1 MSQNNLPKT
10 ILYAGLDVHKATLQ
24 FHLAGRDH
32 VLANDPGGHRQL
44 LRLLASAGQPV
55 QVLRAASGGYERAPA
70 AALHTAG
77 VLVSVLNPALV
88 RHFARA
94 LGRRAKT
101 DPLDAELLARYGAAL
116 APEPTPPAPAAQ
128 RALAELV
135 RYRQQLLEKLV
146 AERKQS
152 AVLERPALRRQARSL
167 VRRLEADLA
176 KVEALL
182 AAQEKAGAEF
192 AAKAARLRQVPGVG
206 PQTAWS
212 LLAEMPELGTLNR
225 QQAAALAGVAPHPR
239 QSGQWTGK
247 ATIGGGRPAIHKA
260 LYPSASLRA
269 SGMAALTASRLYP
282 PLRDFYQRLR
292 TAGKPGKL
300 ALTAVIRKFVILLNL
315 LLKNPNLPLAS

>member
-1 MSQNNLPKT
+1 MSQNNHLKT

-24 FHLAGRDH
+24 LHLGGHDH

-44 LRLLASAGQPV
+44 LRLLAGAGQPV
-55 QVLRAASGGYERAPA
+55 QVLCEASGGYERAPV
-70 AALHTAG
+70 AALHTAS
-77 VLVSVLNPALV
+77 VPVSVLNPALV

-116 APEPTPPAPAAQ
+116 APEPTPPQPAAQ
-128 RALAELV
+128 RALGELV

-146 AERKQS
+146 AERQQS
-152 AVLERPALRRQARSL
+152 AALELPALRRQARRL

-182 AAQEKAGAEF
+182 LAQEKADAEF
-192 AAKAARLRQVPGVG
+192 ARKAARLREVPGVG

-212 LLAEMPELGTLNR
+212 LLAELPELGSLNR
-225 QQAAALAGVAPHPR
+225 RQAAALAGVAPHPR

-247 ATIGGGRPAIHKA
+247 ATIGGGRPAVRKA
-260 LYPSASLRA
+260 LY
-269 SGMAALTASRLYP
+269 MAALCASRLYP
-282 PLRDFYQRLR
+282 PLRTFYQRLR
-292 TAGKPGKL
+292 TAGKPGKV
-300 ALTAVIRKFVILLNL
+300 ALTAVIRKLVILLNL
-315 LLKNPNLPLAS
+315 LLKNPNLPLAT